1 MEKVNT
7 KASASFYGGFCID
20 FIVHFTLTLFD
31 SKTITAAKIFS

>member
-20 FIVHFTLTLFD
+20 FIVHFTLAFV
-31 SKTITAAKIFS
+31 